1 MVLVTLW
8 SSGHFQI
15 YHEQSAFRSALE
27 WCKKHFHSLEEN
39 FKHYLRIYEQLVKI
53 LSLVIRI
60 SEFPVNMHN
69 FRPIKRNIPSDRY
82 VSLKL

>member
-27 WCKKHFHSLEEN
+27 WCKKHFHSLEEK

-53 LSLVIRI
+53 LIEVKLSLVIRI

-69 FRPIKRNIPSDRY
+69 FRPI
-82 VSLKL
+82 

>member
-27 WCKKHFHSLEEN
+27 WCEKYFHSLEEK
-39 FKHYLRIYEQLVKI
+39 FKHYLKIYEQLVKI
-53 LSLVIRI
+53 LIEVKLSLVIRT

-69 FRPIKRNIPSDRY
+69 FRPI
-82 VSLKL
+82 